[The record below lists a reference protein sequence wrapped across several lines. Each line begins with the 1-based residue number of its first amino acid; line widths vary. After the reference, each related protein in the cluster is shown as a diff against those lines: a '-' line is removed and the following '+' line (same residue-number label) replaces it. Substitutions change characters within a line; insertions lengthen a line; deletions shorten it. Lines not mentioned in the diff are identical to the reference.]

1 MDFDNFQMQ
10 TRNRH
15 RKCIFPRECRLKRC
29 GHDRPSRKR
38 GFGTSIRDFLK
49 PGIMSLLTKPKSE
62 MTPEELQKREE
73 EEFNTGP
80 LSVLTQ
86 SVKNNTQ
93 VLINCRNN
101 KKLLGRVKAFDRHCN
116 MVLENVKE
124 MWTEVPKSGKGK
136 KKSKPVNKDRYIS
149 KMFLRGDSVIV
160 VLRNP
165 LISGK

>member
-1 MDFDNFQMQ
+1 
-10 TRNRH
+10 
-15 RKCIFPRECRLKRC
+15 
-29 GHDRPSRKR
+29 
-38 GFGTSIRDFLK
+38 
-49 PGIMSLLTKPKSE
+49 

-149 KMFLRGDSVIV
+149 KMFLRGEAVRQSTKKTFLFLETKGYLPQCGFTGCRLSRTSCPQAHKEAR
-160 VLRNP
+160 LRDDRHCAG
-165 LISGK
+165 LGRQHRSEG